1 MPAAYESSYGAL
13 LTGQGRTS
21 YRAQSIGAQAAE
33 AALGNTQ
40 NWAGLAAASA
50 QASATRDAA
59 TIEAAARTAQQG
71 IASYG
76 NLASAVVNSY
86 GNVTSQGIAGFSNT
100 KNARIEADAAIE
112 AERIRRGSNIGP
124 ALGAAVG
131 LAGVFSA

>member
-1 MPAAYESSYGAL
+1 MPAAYDYGTL
-13 LTGQGRTS
+13 LTAQSRGSFRG
-21 YRAQSIGAQAAE
+21 QSIGAQVADAAV
-33 AALGNTQ
+33 GNTQ

-71 IASYG
+71 IGSYG

-86 GNVTSQGIAGFSNT
+86 GSVASQGIAGFSNT

-112 AERIRRGSNIGP
+112 AERYRRGSNIGP

-131 LAGVFSA
+131 LAGIFSA